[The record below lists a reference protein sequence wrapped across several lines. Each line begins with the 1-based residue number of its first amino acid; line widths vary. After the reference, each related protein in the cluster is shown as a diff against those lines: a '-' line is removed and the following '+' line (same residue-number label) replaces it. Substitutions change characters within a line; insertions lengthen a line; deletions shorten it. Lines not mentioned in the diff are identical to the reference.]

1 MTHPIET
8 VLLLALPASGKSEVR
23 KYLDSLSAEE
33 CARDFKIG
41 QTVQLDDYPYV
52 HLMRRI
58 DDERVALGLPRVF
71 FLSAAEGFANP
82 LDWGTLIEILNDDY
96 DDVLDGRKVEA
107 DCAVCWLF
115 GRYDEAR
122 KRVGA
127 PPITDDVNPEQAETL
142 KAALKADA
150 EKLLADKNAGIPESL
165 EGKTVVIEFARGG
178 RQGATLPLD
187 AGYGYQY
194 SLGRLSDAILAH
206 AAILYIWVSPEE
218 SRRKNEARTDPNDPG
233 SILNHGVPIAVMLN
247 EYGQDDMEYLIE
259 QSPRPDTVRVEKG
272 ARVFYLPVGRFDNRA
287 DKTSFI
293 RDQTWSLEK
302 VAALRDGLN
311 QAFLALLAQYS
322 RLHGGV

>member
-1 MTHPIET
+1 MTKTIDT
-8 VLLLALPASGKSEVR
+8 VLLTALPASGKSEVR
-23 KYLDSLSAEE
+23 KYLDSLSAAE
-33 CARDFKIG
+33 CASQFKIG
-41 QTVQLDDYPYV
+41 HTVQLDDYPYV

-58 DDERVALGLPRVF
+58 DDERVVLGLPRVF
-71 FLSAAEGFANP
+71 FLSAAEGFQNP

-96 DDVLDGRKVEA
+96 DDVLDGRTIAVE
-107 DCAVCWLF
+107 CAVDWLL

-127 PPITDDVNPEQAETL
+127 PPITADLTPAL
-142 KAALKADA
+142 KAKLTAALKADA
-150 EKLLADKNAGIPESL
+150 EKLLADKNAGIPDSL

-178 RQGATLPLD
+178 RQGAPLPLGE
-187 AGYGYQY
+187 GYGYQY

-247 EYGQDDMEYLIE
+247 EYGQDDMEYLIT
-259 QSPRPDTVRVEKG
+259 QSDRPDTVRIERG
-272 ARVFYLPVGRFDNRA
+272 ARVFYLPVGRFDNRV

-293 RDQTWSLEK
+293 RDK
-302 VAALRDGLN
+302 VWPEDKIAALREGLN
-311 QAFLALLAQYS
+311 QAFSALLGQYS
-322 RLHGGV
+322 RLHGE